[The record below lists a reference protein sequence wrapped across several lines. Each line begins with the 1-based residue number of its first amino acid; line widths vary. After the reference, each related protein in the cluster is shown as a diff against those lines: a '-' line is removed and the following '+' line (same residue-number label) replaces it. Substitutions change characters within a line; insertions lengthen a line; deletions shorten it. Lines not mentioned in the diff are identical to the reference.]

1 MSTVA
6 LAPTLQFRRDELHI
20 AYPTLFGTESGI
32 QCRRFVRRVFA
43 FLEVRSITIEP
54 DVGKAVIHYQVDEQ
68 ARKPF
73 LQKLAD
79 TLRGQSDG
87 LDDQQLSHWVP
98 GNALT
103 LHRFGEFV
111 SQFEVAQTGPG
122 RLLLRHPA
130 ITRDAALRKRLEDT
144 VRTLPG
150 IKKTTT
156 TASTGR
162 LWVVFEPQSIDII
175 QVVRLAEMQL
185 GTSGTALA
193 TLDMAP
199 PKMALANTT
208 LGLSLLG
215 ELAVPALLPVCIGLL
230 VVSNLD
236 TIKDA
241 FKELG
246 KGKIGLPV
254 LYTGLLACSITT
266 GQIIAHALMEWSFN
280 WWARRSNRILAENCR
295 TQVQTSLPIPTHAY
309 VVRSET
315 VDAVVATE
323 SLQVGDHIRI
333 EAPAAV
339 PVDGRVVS
347 GSGLVEQRVV
357 SGTTLPKRLVN
368 GDEILA
374 GSTLL
379 AGHVVVEI
387 TRTGLERQAARV
399 ARSIFHTASQLTR
412 DPQLRGHSRTIAD
425 KMVLPSL
432 ALAGVGYFVGGLP
445 VVGAV
450 LHQDHASGARLA
462 VPMETLHDMGHA
474 LDRGVITRNP
484 GALRRLGESGFVVLD
499 DHPAWSATRVE
510 LAELGSRLAESET
523 DNLLK
528 LVAGAAL
535 YLGDDRSVA
544 LIDACQAKGLVVKQ
558 PPLIAMETDRI
569 LIRQGNHTLVLREDP
584 KVERKKTAI
593 KGLLVEIDGE
603 PIAKLD
609 FRLSPISRVAH
620 EVQYLHQLGMQVF
633 LLSGKSTRETEKLA
647 QTMGIGLHGGEFS
660 PEEKIRFLQGMKKRG
675 VLVTY
680 IGNGPVA
687 HELAQEAHVTV
698 SMGGTEALNHENTD
712 LVILGDRLE
721 GFAQTVDLTRSQ
733 KERIETAC
741 RKSWIPNALCVVGG
755 YAGVLNGITSGIIA
769 NVGVGRVYQ
778 QSSSTLRNVQHPST
792 YKRLAP

>member
-6 LAPTLQFRRDELHI
+6 LAPALQFRKDELHI
-20 AYPTLFGTESGI
+20 AYPALFSPESGI
-32 QCRRFVRRVFA
+32 PCRRFVRRLFA
-43 FLEVRSITIEP
+43 FPEVRSITLEP
-54 DVGKAVIHYQVDEQ
+54 EAGKAIIHFQVEEE

-73 LQKLAD
+73 LQALAD
-79 TLRGQSDG
+79 SLRGQSDG
-87 LDDQQLSHWVP
+87 LEDQQLSHWVP
-98 GNALT
+98 AHHLT
-103 LHRFGEFV
+103 LHRFGDFV

-130 ITRDAALRKRLEDT
+130 ISRDAALRKRLEDT

-150 IKKTTT
+150 VKKVTT

-162 LWVVFEPQSIDII
+162 LWVVFEPQGVEMI
-175 QVVRLAEMQL
+175 QVVRLAEVQL

-193 TLDMAP
+193 ALDMTP

-236 TIKDA
+236 TLKNA
-241 FKELG
+241 FKELSRG
-246 KGKIGLPV
+246 KVGLPV
-254 LYTGLLACSITT
+254 LYTGLLACSIGT

-280 WWARRSNRILAENCR
+280 FWARRSNKILAENCR
-295 TQVQTSLPIPTHAY
+295 TQVETSLPIPTHAY

-315 VDAVVATE
+315 VDAVVTTE

-339 PVDGRVVS
+339 PVDGKVIS

-357 SGTTLPKRLVN
+357 SGTTLPKRLVT
-368 GDEILA
+368 GHEILA

-379 AGHVVVEI
+379 AGQVVVEI
-387 TRTGLERQAARV
+387 TRIGLERQAARV
-399 ARSIFHTASQLTR
+399 AQSVFQTASRLTR
-412 DPQLRGHSRTIAD
+412 DPQLRDHSRAIAD
-425 KMVLPSL
+425 KMVVPSL
-432 ALAGVGYFVGGLP
+432 ALAGAGYFVGGLLT
-445 VVGAV
+445 VAAV
-450 LHQDHASGARLA
+450 LHQDHASGANLA
-462 VPMETLHDMGHA
+462 VPLETLHDMGQA
-474 LDRGVITRNP
+474 LDRGVITLNP
-484 GALRRLGESGFVVLD
+484 GALKRLGESGFVVLD
-499 DHPAWSATRVE
+499 DHPAWSCTRIE
-510 LAELGSRLAESET
+510 LAELSSRLAESET

-535 YLGDDRSVA
+535 YLGDDRSTA
-544 LIDACQAKGLVVKQ
+544 LIDACQAKGLIVKQ

-569 LIRQGNHTLVLREDP
+569 AIRQGNHTLLLREDP
-584 KVERKKTAI
+584 KIERKKTAVR
-593 KGLLVEIDGE
+593 GLLVEIDGE
-603 PIAKLD
+603 PIAKLG
-609 FRLSPISRVAH
+609 FRLSPVSRVAQ

-633 LLSGKSTRETEKLA
+633 LLSSRSNRETGNLA
-647 QTMGIGLHGGEFS
+647 QTMGIGLQGGEFS

-675 VLVTY
+675 IRVTY
-680 IGNGPVA
+680 IGHGPVDPG
-687 HELAQEAHVTV
+687 LAQEAHVTV
-698 SMGGTEALNHENTD
+698 SMGGVDALNHENTD

-721 GFAQTVDLTRSQ
+721 GFAQTVDLTRTH

-769 NVGVGRVYQ
+769 HVGVNRVYQ
-778 QSSSTLRNVQHPST
+778 QSSSTLRNAQHPST